1 MLCCRGRACP
11 ALQIKSAARL
21 KGCCSKAEGRTCP
34 TPTAEVTIE
43 GRIMEKIRI
52 NTDFIKLD
60 ALLKFAGL
68 CETGGEAKELI
79 QGGAVKVNGEVCTMR
94 GKKCRAGDTVELD
107 GQTVQIAEGA

>member
-34 TPTAEVTIE
+34 TPAAEVTIE
-43 GRIMEKIRI
+43 GHIMEKIRI

-94 GKKCRAGDTVELD
+94 GKKCRAGDTVELE
-107 GQTVQIAEGA
+107 GQTVQVAAGA